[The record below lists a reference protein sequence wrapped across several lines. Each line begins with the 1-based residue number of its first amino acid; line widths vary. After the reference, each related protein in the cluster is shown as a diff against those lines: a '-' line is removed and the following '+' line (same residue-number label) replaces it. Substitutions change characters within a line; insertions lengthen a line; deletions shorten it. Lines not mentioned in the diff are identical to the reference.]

1 MTRKLD
7 SGFRAAPLPLAFS
20 DPRGHGMPVL
30 FVHGFGHNRVVW
42 EKLAASL
49 PESWRPIAVD
59 LRGHAE
65 SPWSPAGEYELDCY
79 AADLDGVVSSLGIE
93 RVHVVA
99 HSLGGN
105 VATLFAAGT
114 RARILSLVLVD
125 TGPSLESGGS
135 DHVVDEV
142 ESALR
147 SFASVAEYRA
157 WLAKIHPMG
166 DGALL
171 DRLAETGVVRR
182 IDGRFEPA
190 LDPGV
195 LGEGGLGESV
205 APDALAE
212 RTRTLWQA
220 LGALACPVLVVRGGL
235 SAILSEKIAGE
246 MVDQVLL
253 DGRLVTLPRAGH
265 GVMLDDPDGLARAV
279 VEFLGG
285 LPVYTSRASSLPIE
299 RIASG
304 PHGPADPVLPADP
317 TSRSTAVAPLAAP
330 AASPPAAPR
339 KAPTFP
345 TPLA

>member
-1 MTRKLD
+1 MTRKSA
-7 SGFRAAPLPLAFS
+7 SGFRATPLPLACS
-20 DPRGHGMPVL
+20 DPRGEGVPVL

-42 EKLAASL
+42 EKLAAAL
-49 PESWRPIAVD
+49 PEGLRPIAVD

-65 SPWSPAGEYELDCY
+65 SPWSPAGEYDLDCY
-79 AADLDGVVSSLGIE
+79 AADLDALVASLGIE
-93 RVHVVA
+93 RLHVVA

-147 SFASVAEYRA
+147 SFASVAEYRT

-171 DRLAETGVVRR
+171 DRLAATGVVRR

-195 LGEGGLGESV
+195 LGDGGVGESV
-205 APDALAE
+205 APAALAE

-235 SAILSEKIAGE
+235 SAILSEKVARE

-265 GVMLDDPDGLARAV
+265 GVMLDDPEGLASAV

-285 LPVYTSRASSLPIE
+285 LPVYRSGASELPVERASSG
-299 RIASG
+299 SDS
-304 PHGPADPVLPADP
+304 PALSTIPAPRTTPGGLPA
-317 TSRSTAVAPLAAP
+317 ST
-330 AASPPAAPR
+330 PAAPR
-339 KAPTFP
+339 KAPTVP
-345 TPLA
+345 SPAA

>member
-1 MTRKLD
+1 MTRKVV
-7 SGFRAAPLPLAFS
+7 SGFRAAPLPLAWS
-20 DPRGHGMPVL
+20 DPRGQGVPVL

-42 EKLAASL
+42 EKLAAAL
-49 PESWRPIAVD
+49 PEQWRPIAVD

-65 SPWSPAGEYELDCY
+65 SPWSPAGEYDLDCY
-79 AADLDGVVSSLGIE
+79 AADLDALVASLGIE
-93 RVHVVA
+93 RLHVVA

-105 VATLFAAGT
+105 VATLYAAGA

-166 DGALL
+166 DGELL

-195 LGEGGLGESV
+195 LGEGV
-205 APDALAE
+205 APEALGE

-220 LGALACPVLVVRGGL
+220 LGALECPVLVVRGGL
-235 SAILSEKIAGE
+235 SAILSEKVAAE

-265 GVMLDDPDGLARAV
+265 GVMLDDGEGLARAV
-279 VEFLGG
+279 VDFLGG
-285 LPVYTSRASSLPIE
+285 LPVYASGLLVERASSG
-299 RIASG
+299 AND
-304 PHGPADPVLPADP
+304 PATPVSRTTPA
-317 TSRSTAVAPLAAP
+317 AAP
-330 AASPPAAPR
+330 AAPKR
-339 KAPTFP
+339 APTFP
-345 TPLA
+345 SPPA